1 MGHCADVGCH
11 IRRKSRFYPGE
22 IPGWPAD
29 SFTTYP
35 SGSHPFQYAHYAFL
49 RHGLKD
55 RGRGCK
61 DIPTAHEIE
70 RGHGVKGFFISLEG
84 IEGTGKSTQARLL
97 AEYLQKGGRIV
108 VRTAEPGGTA
118 ISLKIRE
125 LLLSLDSKEMDP
137 VTELL
142 LYNAARVQH
151 ISEVIGPALA
161 RGEIVLSD
169 RFSDSTLAYQ
179 GYGRGIDHKMIDAL
193 DAIATKGMRP
203 DLTLLLDIDVETG
216 LQRNREI
223 NKRDRLELEDVAFHE
238 KVRKG
243 FLEIAAQEPER
254 ICIINCSGSI
264 ESILRNITE
273 TVDAFLDQ
281 HPI

>member
-1 MGHCADVGCH
+1 V
-11 IRRKSRFYPGE
+11 KK
-22 IPGWPAD
+22 
-29 SFTTYP
+29 
-35 SGSHPFQYAHYAFL
+35 
-49 RHGLKD
+49 GL
-55 RGRGCK
+55 
-61 DIPTAHEIE
+61 
-70 RGHGVKGFFISLEG
+70 FISLEG

-97 AEYLQKGGRIV
+97 AEYLQQRGRIV
-108 VRTAEPGGTA
+108 VRTAEPGGTT

-125 LLLSLDSKEMDP
+125 LLLSLDSKEMDS

-151 ISEVIGPALA
+151 IREVIGPALA
-161 RGEIVLSD
+161 RGGIVISD

-179 GYGRGIDHKMIDAL
+179 GYGRGIDRKMIDAL
-193 DAIATKGMRP
+193 DAISTNGMRP

-223 NKRDRLELEDVAFHE
+223 NKCDRLELEDVAFHE

-243 FLEIAAQEPER
+243 FLEIAAHDPER
-254 ICIINCSGSI
+254 IRIIDCSGSI
-264 ESILRNITE
+264 ESIHRNITG
-273 TVDAFLDQ
+273 TVGTFLDQ